1 MTLRKVFQV
10 FLLVALVIGLIGV
23 YTLFSQT
30 PLLQAEESK
39 NRLAIGYVDIPL
51 IFEQHPEK
59 FKAEQILSEEARR
72 LQALLEEEAED
83 LDSQEQKDLL
93 ERYQMELMLKER
105 ELVLA
110 VVGEIEK
117 IVEQVAIEAEIEV
130 VLERQNVIYGGYN
143 LTQAVLEKI
152 REAGSLD

>member
-1 MTLRKVFQV
+1 MALRKVLQG
-10 FLLVALVIGLIGV
+10 FLLLAIVIGLVGI
-23 YTLFSQT
+23 YTLFTQT
-30 PLLQAEESK
+30 PLLQAEGSS

-59 FKAEQILSEEARR
+59 FRAEQILSEEARR

-83 LDSQEQKDLL
+83 LEPQEQKDLL

-105 ELVLA
+105 ELIQA

-117 IVEQVAIEAEIEV
+117 IVEQVAIEADIEI
-130 VLERQNVIYGGYN
+130 VLERQNVIFGGHD